1 MALATALTVW
11 AATKLSRAER
21 GSNQGDF
28 IVVVVLVIVIIVMV
42 LAVVWMNMNHL

>member
-21 GSNQGDF
+21 GSNQGDISVGFALSKISFF
-28 IVVVVLVIVIIVMV
+28 ILNLNVQRGT
-42 LAVVWMNMNHL
+42 H

>member
-28 IVVVVLVIVIIVMV
+28 SVGVVLSQIVFLILNLNVQRGTSY
-42 LAVVWMNMNHL
+42 